1 MEIVPF
7 SKWIPGTPQILVVAG
22 PCSAESEQQVLDTAM
37 ALSRSGGVSIF
48 RAGVWKGRT
57 SPQSFEG
64 VGEKALPWLHNV
76 KKLTGMLVATEV
88 ATGFHVEAALK
99 AQIDVL
105 WLGARTVGNPFSV
118 SEITSALQG
127 VDIPVLVKNPVSP
140 DIGLWIGA
148 IERVMRSGTRKIVA
162 VHRGFSTFEKGPFRN
177 PPLWR
182 IPLELRRR
190 MPGLP
195 VICDVSHICGNR
207 EMIPSTMKL
216 ALDYAMEGLM
226 VEVHVNPSQ
235 ALSDRDQQLEP
246 ESFGRLLKQ
255 LSLKRRDHIEGPS
268 QSDLD
273 EIRSRIDLVDHEMLF
288 LLKRRQ
294 DLVEEIASVKNK
306 LGLTPLQFQRMEK
319 LLEERAVYA
328 ENLGLSARYVEEL
341 FGLIHA
347 ESLSRQTQKVPGG
360 N

>member
-1 MEIVPF
+1 M
-7 SKWIPGTPQILVVAG
+7 LVVAG
-22 PCSAESEQQVLDTAM
+22 PCSAENERQVLDTAV
-37 ALSRSGGVSIF
+37 ALAKSGGVSIF

-64 VGEKALPWLHNV
+64 VGEKALPWLQNV

-88 ATGFHVEAALK
+88 ATGAHVEAALE

-127 VDIPVLVKNPVSP
+127 VDIPVLVKNPASP
-140 DIGLWIGA
+140 DLGLWIGA

-177 PPLWR
+177 PPMWR

-207 EMIPSTMKL
+207 EMISSTSQL
-216 ALDYAMEGLM
+216 ALDHAMDGLM
-226 VEVHVNPSQ
+226 VEVHVNPAQ

-246 ESFGRLLKQ
+246 QSFEKLLKQ
-255 LSLKRRDHIEGPS
+255 LSVKRRGPLEGPS
-268 QSDLD
+268 QFDLD
-273 EIRSRIDLVDHEMLF
+273 EIRSRIDLVDHEVLF

-294 DLVEEIASVKNK
+294 DLVEEIASLKSK

-319 LLEERAVYA
+319 LLEERESYA
-328 ENLGLSARYVEEL
+328 ETLGLSARYVEEL
-341 FGLIHA
+341 FTLVHA
-347 ESLSRQTQKVPGG
+347 ESLARQTQILKK
-360 N
+360 